1 MSGLTDLSVPTGW
14 FGAAAQTIVVE
25 VVRHPGQIQ
34 LGPQLCGDG
43 PVEQDG
49 GPCTYTMEP
58 SHTHTHAHTHTHT
71 IHTHTHTPH
80 TIHTHTHTHT
90 HLHYC
95 IISSAQLHSI
105 IIIINN
111 SYKVLF
117 TNFAIL

>member
-58 SHTHTHAHTHTHT
+58 SHTHTHTHTR
-71 IHTHTHTPH
+71 THTPY
-80 TIHTHTHTHT
+80 THTHTHT